1 MYSSSSTQGD
11 QTSGTFN
18 GAKIY
23 FCHTSRSAL
32 STTFADNYSGNT
44 PTLMLSRSAL
54 SMNWTMGQ
62 WNEIPLD
69 ETFAY
74 NGTDNLLIEIQWTS
88 SGSSLLAGATSPAS
102 QNALLGTYGASS
114 GSTYYRSV
122 FQLHY
127 TTPVEPIVWHTDY
140 QVDSGD
146 GIVDPGETIAV
157 SSWLRSV
164 GTTANSLQATLSS
177 TSGWCSVTQPNWSA
191 GTMNMGATV
200 DNSGSPFQIAVNA
213 DAPKGANLGLTLSLT
228 ANSGA
233 YTVDYPLSV
242 SVTPPIFELESYLI
256 NDFAGDGNLA
266 LNPDERVQL
275 LFSITNSGSSASSV
289 NAILTSS
296 SPHVTIISDASPMGA
311 MAKLGTG
318 NNRSAPFAF
327 LISTDA
333 GLNREY
339 PFSIRLSYDGGQST
353 DINLTTQPYTAPT
366 AGSSTWIDTS
376 GGTTLA
382 LGDESEIQTSIGF
395 SFPYYHQAWSQVY
408 VTDNGYIMFTSP
420 SVEYENAS
428 IPESGAPNG
437 IIAPLWDDFNPDGGG
452 TIRCITV
459 GNAPDRIC
467 AIEWNA
473 VPHYN
478 YGGALTFEILLHESG
493 LIQFQYG
500 AMSGTAANG
509 ASATIGIENYEG
521 TGGVQHSFNQGSAVA
536 NGTCLTFDTAPEDSD
551 ADGLPDDAERF
562 YWGSLDQTLADD
574 DDEDGIN
581 NADEIGAWT
590 DPADGNSL
598 LCIEGSAVS
607 VNTNMVIGWRSVPG
621 QLYNVYSCIDPAGS
635 WSNQTVSPCVGSA
648 TGFNQCTVTVDRA
661 ESFRFFKIGTE

>member
-1 MYSSSSTQGD
+1 MYSSSTTQGD

-88 SGSSLLAGATSPAS
+88 SGSSLLAGATGPAS

-353 DINLTTQPYTAPT
+353 DINCGFRQVQRKYCLRKNIYTHAPRTHRKQHCCSSKRSNFDCSSVCRNISTTCAREPAMRQGTIQMLIMKLLPIYPT
-366 AGSSTWIDTS
+366 AS
-376 GGTTLA
+376 GR
-382 LGDESEIQTSIGF
+382 
-395 SFPYYHQAWSQVY
+395 PCPV
-408 VTDNGYIMFTSP
+408 SP
-420 SVEYENAS
+420 
-428 IPESGAPNG
+428 
-437 IIAPLWDDFNPDGGG
+437 
-452 TIRCITV
+452 
-459 GNAPDRIC
+459 
-467 AIEWNA
+467 
-473 VPHYN
+473 
-478 YGGALTFEILLHESG
+478 
-493 LIQFQYG
+493 
-500 AMSGTAANG
+500 
-509 ASATIGIENYEG
+509 
-521 TGGVQHSFNQGSAVA
+521 
-536 NGTCLTFDTAPEDSD
+536 DTASMRRHPIS
-551 ADGLPDDAERF
+551 
-562 YWGSLDQTLADD
+562 
-574 DDEDGIN
+574 
-581 NADEIGAWT
+581 
-590 DPADGNSL
+590 
-598 LCIEGSAVS
+598 
-607 VNTNMVIGWRSVPG
+607 
-621 QLYNVYSCIDPAGS
+621 
-635 WSNQTVSPCVGSA
+635 
-648 TGFNQCTVTVDRA
+648 
-661 ESFRFFKIGTE
+661 

>member
-191 GTMNMGATV
+191 GTMNMGATAN
-200 DNSGSPFQIAVNA
+200 NSGSPFQIAV
-213 DAPKGANLGLTLSLT
+213 
-228 ANSGA
+228 
-233 YTVDYPLSV
+233 
-242 SVTPPIFELESYLI
+242 
-256 NDFAGDGNLA
+256 
-266 LNPDERVQL
+266 
-275 LFSITNSGSSASSV
+275 
-289 NAILTSS
+289 
-296 SPHVTIISDASPMGA
+296 
-311 MAKLGTG
+311 
-318 NNRSAPFAF
+318 
-327 LISTDA
+327 
-333 GLNREY
+333 
-339 PFSIRLSYDGGQST
+339 
-353 DINLTTQPYTAPT
+353 
-366 AGSSTWIDTS
+366 
-376 GGTTLA
+376 
-382 LGDESEIQTSIGF
+382 
-395 SFPYYHQAWSQVY
+395 
-408 VTDNGYIMFTSP
+408 
-420 SVEYENAS
+420 
-428 IPESGAPNG
+428 
-437 IIAPLWDDFNPDGGG
+437 
-452 TIRCITV
+452 
-459 GNAPDRIC
+459 
-467 AIEWNA
+467 
-473 VPHYN
+473 
-478 YGGALTFEILLHESG
+478 
-493 LIQFQYG
+493 
-500 AMSGTAANG
+500 
-509 ASATIGIENYEG
+509 
-521 TGGVQHSFNQGSAVA
+521 
-536 NGTCLTFDTAPEDSD
+536 
-551 ADGLPDDAERF
+551 
-562 YWGSLDQTLADD
+562 
-574 DDEDGIN
+574 